1 MVHKHNLLAVFY
13 VNKDSSAF
21 PVLFS
26 VLCAIA
32 IALFAMQVLTGI
44 TLILSGVNNY
54 LVVVQLIV
62 PAACC
67 ELVLFVLYFRL
78 LVKNKKVES
87 LKENESL
94 IEVDSKEFIHP
105 IDKIKMV

>member
-26 VLCAIA
+26 VLCAVA
-32 IALFAMQVLTGI
+32 AALFAMQVLTGI
-44 TLILSGVNNY
+44 TLILSGIDNY
-54 LVVVQLIV
+54 LIVAQLIV

-67 ELVLFVLYFRL
+67 ELVLFVLYFRI
-78 LVKNKKVES
+78 LVKNSKVE
-87 LKENESL
+87 LLNESERL
-94 IEVDSKEFIHP
+94 VEVDTNEFIHP
-105 IDKIKMV
+105 IDKKIL